1 MTDTSIVR
9 LLLKENFRDI
19 YDALEESG
27 GILYLNNTIN
37 KWLLS
42 IFAQGMSDIYTLLIW
57 DMFLLEGN
65 IVVFKTI
72 YALVYILEKHIIKCK
87 NFDELN
93 NVFNEVPL
101 NLNQRAN
108 LAYYL
113 ISKKFNFNM
122 DIIRKYRK
130 TLSLQIIKEIEGL
143 GTFHKATDDDEE
155 KDGEGESKKIVCDL
169 DWPICLNDKK
179 NLEKEYDHI
188 VLKQLNEPVLI
199 DNYFNFEE
207 ENKIRNI
214 KENKYD
220 INNEKDEE
228 KIKYFKEKMYEDLL
242 IERRKHYCNSKLMS
256 IRADLY
262 KSSIKFEKIEGEHL
276 KKRKSSLNIFFD
288 TNEDESKSIDK
299 RNEAIN
305 KIVIDVS
312 NQNQRLLSFVK
323 EDVEKSIKLIED
335 DKI

>member
-19 YDALEESG
+19 YDALEETG

-42 IFAQGMSDIYTLLIW
+42 LFMQGMSDSYALLIW

-65 IVVFKTI
+65 IVIFKTI
-72 YALVYILEKHIIKCK
+72 YALIYILEKHIIKCK

-93 NVFNEVPL
+93 KVFNEVPL

-122 DIIRKYRK
+122 DLIRKYRK
-130 TLSLQIIKEIEGL
+130 TLSPQIIKEIEGL
-143 GTFHKATDDDEE
+143 GTFSKATDQNEE
-155 KDGEGESKKIVCDL
+155 NEECESKKIVCDL

-179 NLEKEYDHI
+179 DLSKEYDHI
-188 VLKQLNEPVLI
+188 VLKQLNEPVVI

-207 ENKIRNI
+207 ENKIKNN
-214 KENKYD
+214 NKKNND
-220 INNEKDEE
+220 INNEKDE
-228 KIKYFKEKMYEDLL
+228 KTIKYFKEKAYEDLL
-242 IERRKHYCNSKLMS
+242 IERKRHYCGSKLMS

-262 KSSIKFEKIEGEHL
+262 KSSIKFEKIESEHL
-276 KKRKSSLNIFFD
+276 KKRKSSLNYFFD
-288 TNEDESKSIDK
+288 NNEDESKNIDK

-323 EDVEKSIKLIED
+323 EDVEKSITLIED

>member
-242 IERRKHYCNSKLMS
+242 IERRKHYCHSKLMS

>member
-19 YDALEESG
+19 YEALEETG

-42 IFAQGMSDIYTLLIW
+42 IFVQGMSDSYTLLIW

-65 IVVFKTI
+65 IVIFKTI
-72 YALVYILEKHIIKCK
+72 YALIYILEKHIIKCK

-122 DIIRKYRK
+122 DLIRKYRK
-130 TLSLQIIKEIEGL
+130 TLSPQIIKEIEGL
-143 GTFHKATDDDEE
+143 GTFSNATDQNEE
-155 KDGEGESKKIVCDL
+155 NEECESKKIVCDL
-169 DWPICLNDKK
+169 DSPICLNDKK
-179 NLEKEYDHI
+179 DLSKEYDHI
-188 VLKQLNEPVLI
+188 VLKQLYEPLVI

-207 ENKIRNI
+207 ENKI
-214 KENKYD
+214 K
-220 INNEKDEE
+220 NN
-228 KIKYFKEKMYEDLL
+228 
-242 IERRKHYCNSKLMS
+242 N
-256 IRADLY
+256 
-262 KSSIKFEKIEGEHL
+262 
-276 KKRKSSLNIFFD
+276 
-288 TNEDESKSIDK
+288 
-299 RNEAIN
+299 
-305 KIVIDVS
+305 
-312 NQNQRLLSFVK
+312 
-323 EDVEKSIKLIED
+323 
-335 DKI
+335 

>member
-19 YDALEESG
+19 YDALEETG

-42 IFAQGMSDIYTLLIW
+42 IFTQGMSDRYALLIW

-72 YALVYILEKHIIKCK
+72 YALIYILEKHIIKCT

-122 DIIRKYRK
+122 DLIRKYRK
-130 TLSLQIIKEIEGL
+130 TLSPQIIKEIEGL
-143 GTFHKATDDDEE
+143 GTFSKATDENEE
-155 KDGEGESKKIVCDL
+155 NAESESKKIVCDL

-179 NLEKEYDHI
+179 DLSKEYDHI
-188 VLKQLNEPVLI
+188 VLKQLNEPVVI

-207 ENKIRNI
+207 ENKIKNNN
-214 KENKYD
+214 KKKYD

-228 KIKYFKEKMYEDLL
+228 KIKYYKEKAYEDLL
-242 IERRKHYCNSKLMS
+242 IERRKHYCGSKLMS

-262 KSSIKFEKIEGEHL
+262 KSSNKFEKIESEHL

-288 TNEDESKSIDK
+288 NNEDESKNIDK

>member
-19 YDALEESG
+19 YDALEETG

-42 IFAQGMSDIYTLLIW
+42 IFTQGMSDSYTLLIW

-72 YALVYILEKHIIKCK
+72 YALIYILEKHIIKCT

-122 DIIRKYRK
+122 DLIRKYRK
-130 TLSLQIIKEIEGL
+130 TLSPQIIKEIEGL
-143 GTFHKATDDDEE
+143 GTFSKPTEE
-155 KDGEGESKKIVCDL
+155 NEENEECESKKIVCDL
-169 DWPICLNDKK
+169 DSPICLNDKK
-179 NLEKEYDHI
+179 DLSKEYDHI
-188 VLKQLNEPVLI
+188 VLKQLNEPVVI

-207 ENKIRNI
+207 ENKIKNNN
-214 KENKYD
+214 KKKYD

-228 KIKYFKEKMYEDLL
+228 KIKYYKEKAYEDLL
-242 IERRKHYCNSKLMS
+242 IERRKHYCGSKLMS
-256 IRADLY
+256 IRVDLY
-262 KSSIKFEKIEGEHL
+262 KSSNKFEKIESEHL

-288 TNEDESKSIDK
+288 NNEDESKNIDK

>member
-19 YDALEESG
+19 YDALEETG

-42 IFAQGMSDIYTLLIW
+42 IFVQGMSDQYTLLIW

-65 IVVFKTI
+65 IVIFKTI
-72 YALVYILEKHIIKCK
+72 YALIYILEKHIIKCK

-122 DIIRKYRK
+122 DLIRKYRK
-130 TLSLQIIKEIEGL
+130 TLSPQIIKEIEGL
-143 GTFHKATDDDEE
+143 GTFHKVTDEEEE
-155 KDGEGESKKIVCDL
+155 KDEEYESKKIVCDL

-179 NLEKEYDHI
+179 NLTKEYDHI
-188 VLKQLNEPVLI
+188 ILKQLNEPVVI
-199 DNYFNFEE
+199 ENYFNFEE
-207 ENKIRNI
+207 ENKIKNNNG
-214 KENKYD
+214 NKYD

-228 KIKYFKEKMYEDLL
+228 KIKYFKEKIYGDLL
-242 IERRKHYCNSKLMS
+242 IERRKHYCGSNLMS

-262 KSSIKFEKIEGEHL
+262 KSSIKFEKIESKHL

-288 TNEDESKSIDK
+288 TNEDESKSVDK
-299 RNEAIN
+299 RNQAIN

-323 EDVEKSIKLIED
+323 EDIEKSIKLIED

>member
-19 YDALEESG
+19 YDALEETG

-37 KWLLS
+37 RWLLS
-42 IFAQGMSDIYTLLIW
+42 IFIQGMSEKYTLLIW

-65 IVVFKTI
+65 IVLFKTI
-72 YALVYILEKHIIKCK
+72 YALIYILEKHIIKCK

-122 DIIRKYRK
+122 DLIRKYRK
-130 TLSLQIIKEIEGL
+130 TLSPQIIKEIEGL
-143 GTFHKATDDDEE
+143 GTFHRVSDEE
-155 KDGEGESKKIVCDL
+155 EERDEEFESKKIVCDL

-179 NLEKEYDHI
+179 NLTREFDYI
-188 VLKQLNEPVLI
+188 VLKQLNEPTVI
-199 DNYFNFEE
+199 DNYFNFKEKNKNKNNN
-207 ENKIRNI
+207 ENI
-214 KENKYD
+214 YD

-228 KIKYFKEKMYEDLL
+228 KIKYFKEKIYEDLL

-262 KSSIKFEKIEGEHL
+262 KSSIKFEKVESDQI
-276 KKRKSSLNIFFD
+276 KKRKSSLNFFD
-288 TNEDESKSIDK
+288 PNEDESRSIDK

-312 NQNQRLLSFVK
+312 NQNQRFLSFVK
-323 EDVEKSIKLIED
+323 EDVEKRIKLIED
-335 DKI
+335 DKV

>member
-19 YDALEESG
+19 YDALEETG

-42 IFAQGMSDIYTLLIW
+42 IFVQGMSDKYTLLIW

-72 YALVYILEKHIIKCK
+72 YALIYILEKHIIKCK

-122 DIIRKYRK
+122 DLIRKYRK
-130 TLSLQIIKEIEGL
+130 TLSPQIIKEIEVL
-143 GTFHKATDDDEE
+143 GTFHKVTDEEEE
-155 KDGEGESKKIVCDL
+155 KDEEYESKKIVCDL

-179 NLEKEYDHI
+179 NLSKEYDHI
-188 VLKQLNEPVLI
+188 VLKQLNEPLVI
-199 DNYFNFEE
+199 DNYFNFEG
-207 ENKIRNI
+207 ENKVKNNNV
-214 KENKYD
+214 NKYD

-228 KIKYFKEKMYEDLL
+228 KIKYFKEKIYQDLL
-242 IERRKHYCNSKLMS
+242 IERRKHYCGSKLMS
-256 IRADLY
+256 IRSDLY
-262 KSSIKFEKIEGEHL
+262 KSPIKFEKIESEHL

-288 TNEDESKSIDK
+288 TNEDESKSVDK
-299 RNEAIN
+299 RNQAIN

-323 EDVEKSIKLIED
+323 EDVEKGIKLIED